1 MSGHIAPSKSTVYVS
16 NLPFSLTNNDIHQL
30 LEDYGKIVKVTVLKD
45 KVTRRSRGV
54 AFVLFLKTEDAVSC
68 VKALNNTEMFGRTLK
83 SSIAVDNGRSTEFI
97 RRRDYPDKS
106 QCYEC
111 GQEGHLSYCCSNNT
125 LGPRKPPAKKIRIR
139 KKNVKQDQCK
149 SRYVDSDSDE
159 ATRNPKNNIDDINDN
174 NNDDDDDDDDDDNN
188 NDDDDDDVVE
198 EEPETLSA
206 VIALEQRRTEMEYGE
221 TTDDKKET
229 IIIPRKRYKRNN
241 YFSDEEDF
249 SE

>member
-1 MSGHIAPSKSTVYVS
+1 MSCRIAPSKSTVYVS

-30 LEDYGKIVKVTVLKD
+30 LESYGKIVKVTILKD
-45 KVTRRSRGV
+45 RVTRRSRGV
-54 AFVLFLKTEDAVSC
+54 AFVLFLKAEDAMSC
-68 VKALNNTEMFGRTLK
+68 AKGLNNTEVLGRTVK
-83 SSIAVDNGRSTEFI
+83 SSIAVDNGRSAEFI

-125 LGPRKPPAKKIRIR
+125 LGPREPPPKKIKIR
-139 KKNVKQDQCK
+139 KKNVKQKEDNTH
-149 SRYVDSDSDE
+149 YFDSDSDDE
-159 ATRNPKNNIDDINDN
+159 TRKMRKRKCNINDVEDH
-174 NNDDDDDDDDDDNN
+174 NDEDDT
-188 NDDDDDDVVE
+188 E

-206 VIALEQRRTEMEYGE
+206 VIALEQRRSEIESRETEHDRKI
-221 TTDDKKET
+221 TSIVPK
-229 IIIPRKRYKRNN
+229 KRYKKNN

>member
-30 LEDYGKIVKVTVLKD
+30 LESYGKIVKVTVLKD
-45 KVTRRSRGV
+45 KTTRRSRGV
-54 AFVLFLKTEDAVSC
+54 AFVLFLKQEDAASC
-68 VKALNNTEMFGRTLK
+68 AKSLNNTEIGGRTVK

-111 GQEGHLSYCCSNNT
+111 GQGGHLSYCCSNNM
-125 LGPRKPPAKKIRIR
+125 LGARKPPSKRVRIR
-139 KKNVKQDQCK
+139 KRNAKRENCSVD
-149 SRYVDSDSDE
+149 YFDSDSDE
-159 ATRNPKNNIDDINDN
+159 ATKRPKHSA
-174 NNDDDDDDDDDDNN
+174 DDNS
-188 NDDDDDDVVE
+188 E

-206 VIALEQRRTEMEYGE
+206 VIAFEQRQSEMEYRNR
-221 TTDDKKET
+221 ET
-229 IIIPRKRYKRNN
+229 IGNERDRKENLTAPKKRYKKNE

>member
-30 LEDYGKIVKVTVLKD
+30 LDSYGKIVKVTILKD

-54 AFVLFLKTEDAVSC
+54 AFVLFLKAEDAVSC
-68 VKALNNTEMFGRTLK
+68 AKALNNTEILGRTVK

-111 GQEGHLSYCCSNNT
+111 GQEGHLSYGCSSNM
-125 LGPRKPPAKKIRIR
+125 LGPRKPPPKRVRIR
-139 KKNVKQDQCK
+139 KKNVKQEKYDA
-149 SRYVDSDSDE
+149 SYLDSDSDE
-159 ATRNPKNNIDDINDN
+159 TTRKPRRSTNDVDEVEDDT
-174 NNDDDDDDDDDDNN
+174 
-188 NDDDDDDVVE
+188 E

-206 VIALEQRRTEMEYGE
+206 VIAFEQRRTEIERRQTMDECNRK
-221 TTDDKKET
+221 DSST
-229 IIIPRKRYKRNN
+229 IPKKRYKKND

>member
-159 ATRNPKNNIDDINDN
+159 ATRNLKSNIDDINDN
-174 NNDDDDDDDDDDNN
+174 DNDDDDDDDDDG
-188 NDDDDDDVVE
+188 DDDNDDDVVIE

>member
-1 MSGHIAPSKSTVYVS
+1 MNGRIAPSKSTVYVS
-16 NLPFSLTNNDIHQL
+16 NLPFSLTNNDVHQL
-30 LEDYGKIVKVTVLKD
+30 LESYGKIVKVTILKD

-68 VKALNNTEMFGRTLK
+68 AKALNNTEVLGRTLK

-111 GQEGHLSYCCSNNT
+111 GQEGHLSYCCTNNS
-125 LGPRKPPAKKIRIR
+125 LGPREPPAKRVRIR
-139 KKNVKQDQCK
+139 KKNVKQEKYDT
-149 SRYVDSDSDE
+149 SYYDSDSDE
-159 ATRNPKNNIDDINDN
+159 ATRKPKRNIDDVYNV
-174 NNDDDDDDDDDDNN
+174 DDDT
-188 NDDDDDDVVE
+188 E

-206 VIALEQRRTEMEYGE
+206 VIALEQKRSEMERREADEY
-221 TTDDKKET
+221 DRKET
-229 IIIPRKRYKRNN
+229 LTAPRKRYKKNN

>member
-1 MSGHIAPSKSTVYVS
+1 MSGNIAPSKSTVYIS

-30 LEDYGKIVKVTVLKD
+30 LNSYGKIVKVTILKD

-54 AFVLFLKTEDAVSC
+54 AFVLFLKPEDAVSC
-68 VKALNNTEMFGRTLK
+68 AKALNNTEILGRTVK

-111 GQEGHLSYCCSNNT
+111 GQEGHLSYCCSNNI
-125 LGPRKPPAKKIRIR
+125 LGPRKPPPKRVRIR
-139 KKNVKQDQCK
+139 KKNVKQEKYDA
-149 SRYVDSDSDE
+149 SYFDSDSDE
-159 ATRNPKNNIDDINDN
+159 ATRRPRCNTNDVDDV
-174 NNDDDDDDDDDDNN
+174 DDDT
-188 NDDDDDDVVE
+188 E

-206 VIALEQRRTEMEYGE
+206 VIALEQRRTEMERRQ
-221 TTDDKKET
+221 T
-229 IIIPRKRYKRNN
+229 IDECNRKDSSTIPKKRYKKND

>member
-16 NLPFSLTNNDIHQL
+16 NLPFSLTNNDVHQL
-30 LEDYGKIVKVTVLKD
+30 LDNYGKIVKVTILKD

-54 AFVLFLKTEDAVSC
+54 AFVLFLKAEDAVSC
-68 VKALNNTEMFGRTLK
+68 AKALNNTEVLGRTVK

-111 GQEGHLSYCCSNNT
+111 GQEGHLSYCCSNNI
-125 LGPRKPPAKKIRIR
+125 LGPRKPPPKRIRVR
-139 KKNVKQDQCK
+139 KKNVKQEKYDT
-149 SRYVDSDSDE
+149 SYLDSDSDE
-159 ATRNPKNNIDDINDN
+159 TTRRPRRNTNDV
-174 NNDDDDDDDDDDNN
+174 
-188 NDDDDDDVVE
+188 DDVDDETE

-206 VIALEQRRTEMEYGE
+206 VIAFEQRRTEL
-221 TTDDKKET
+221 DRRQT
-229 IIIPRKRYKRNN
+229 IDECSRKGSLTVPKKRYKKNN